1 MQTLNSISRIM
12 KIKPLTKG
20 KSVIFFIFTLISTG
34 FFVGK
39 IKYAPGTFG
48 SLLAILLCIF
58 FVKLSILYQCVILSL
73 ILILGTFATHLYLI
87 KINDL
92 KKDPKE
98 VVIDEIFAVLMM
110 TFLAQII
117 HSNFEWHHFVSIFV
131 LFRFFDILKP
141 YPISYIDKNI
151 HGANGIM
158 LDDILAG
165 LAGFLVYIL
174 AYSK

>member
-1 MQTLNSISRIM
+1 MQTLNSINRIM

-20 KSVIFFIFTLISTG
+20 KSVIFAISTLISTG

-39 IKYAPGTFG
+39 IKYASGTFG

-98 VVIDEIFAVLMM
+98 VVIDEIFAVFMM